1 MKVRVR
7 IDKEINF
14 KNGKGRDNKRMVT
27 TKIGIKKSITKIK
40 IRRMSLECVVIVFTA
55 NEESNL

>member
-1 MKVRVR
+1 MVKVRVR

-40 IRRMSLECVVIVFTA
+40 IRRMSLECVVNSVYCK
-55 NEESNL
+55 